1 MQRSSASVICGAVRT
16 ALAAAAAG
24 ALVAG
29 CSSGLDGTDDAS
41 GSTQPGGGAD
51 SAEPGRYSALPEPCD
66 TVDVETLRELLPGG
80 DQETYEGEPMETYDT
95 GRRAGCEWRAP
106 ETTVLR
112 DLAVDFERV
121 VSYDPEI
128 SDDDQAALDFE
139 TLAAEAGIS
148 LDGAGTNDDSGIGT
162 TTFSDATS
170 GHPTTPGGEL
180 APRPLDDI
188 GHVAYVDDQLTSDD
202 DGERREVQVAFRSS
216 NVIVTVNYTVSNT
229 VVGETPD
236 SALLQD
242 GAQAVARQLAG
253 GFDD

>member
-1 MQRSSASVICGAVRT
+1 MQRSSASVICGAVRA

-24 ALVAG
+24 ALVTG

-41 GSTQPGGGAD
+41 GSEQPGGAAD

-66 TVDVETLRELLPGG
+66 SVDVETLQQLLPGG
-80 DQETYEGEPMETYDT
+80 DEETYAGEAMVTYDT

-106 ETTVLR
+106 EDTVLR

-128 SDDDQAALDFE
+128 SDDDQASLDFE

-148 LDGAGTNDDSGIGT
+148 LDGAGTDDGSEIGT
-162 TTFSDATS
+162 TTFSEAMS
-170 GHPTTPGGEL
+170 GEPIAPEGEL
-180 APRPLDDI
+180 APRALDDI
-188 GHVAYVDDQLTSDD
+188 GHVAYVDDELTSAN
-202 DGERREVQVAFRSS
+202 DGERREVEVAFRSS

-236 SALLQD
+236 SAQLQD